1 MCWLPEDRG
10 LKPTA
15 MVEPSLC
22 DTRIGM
28 GNRFPSLRDAWIRC
42 VGECVSIKPPHHDTR
57 RPVPVAKR
65 PLNR

>member
-1 MCWLPEDRG
+1 
-10 LKPTA
+10 
-15 MVEPSLC
+15 MVKPSLR